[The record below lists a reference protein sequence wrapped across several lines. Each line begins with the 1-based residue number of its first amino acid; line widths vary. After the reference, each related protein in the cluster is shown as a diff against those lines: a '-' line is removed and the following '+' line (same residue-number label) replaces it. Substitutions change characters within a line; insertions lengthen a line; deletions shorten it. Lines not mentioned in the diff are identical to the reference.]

1 MGTRN
6 LRRRESALH
15 LEVEALQRAM
25 KSMLQHLS
33 CQHFGTDCKDLIS
46 MIKEPQAWPNFAIE
60 LEAINTLHICF
71 PDFKI
76 SHISRARNEIFDYV
90 ANSRSFFIV
99 SFVPLVVLFW
109 SDYSNHLKFE

>member
-1 MGTRN
+1 
-6 LRRRESALH
+6 
-15 LEVEALQRAM
+15 
-25 KSMLQHLS
+25 
-33 CQHFGTDCKDLIS
+33 
-46 MIKEPQAWPNFAIE
+46 MIRGPHVWPNFATE
-60 LEAINTLHICF
+60 LEAIKTLEICF

>member
-71 PDFKI
+71 PDFEI
-76 SHISRARNEIFDYV
+76 SHIPREHNEISDSLAKIV
-90 ANSRSFFIV
+90 RSFHRELC
-99 SFVPLVVLFW
+99 LVVLFRFG
-109 SDYSNHLKFE
+109 YPNELKFE